1 MNTQPIHD
9 HRTEATIA
17 NVRNRISTIE
27 ELNAKGVGTALWQQ
41 QFELACLR
49 QLLAAMDSEP
59 VAVPESWESCTHLLP
74 IGELIRRL
82 EEQTGEKISYA
93 SEAERHKRDLVMMV
107 KLLVRT
113 VRKYNPESQQ
123 AKDFLAYLQREGLIS
138 TSDILRDGAKDPE

>member
-1 MNTQPIHD
+1 MTTQLPNTEYTLED
-9 HRTEATIA
+9 LREIA
-17 NVRNRISTIE
+17 YRGSYDDMQRN
-27 ELNAKGVGTALWQQ
+27 
-41 QFELACLR
+41 LAR
-49 QLLAAMDSEP
+49 ALLAAYEQEP
-59 VAVPESWESCTHLLP
+59 VPESWETCTHLLP

-107 KLLVRT
+107 KLLART
-113 VRKYNPESQQ
+113 VTKYNPGSQQ